1 MKNSEIKFSVTLD
14 DKNIPES
21 IVWEATDGPSDKP
34 LPTDAI
40 ALSLWDHS
48 QMNTMQIN
56 IWTKEMPVE
65 EMKRFAI
72 EGIGGMADS
81 IENATGDIKMEGV
94 NLSLKASGEFK
105 AEGSSGAELSTTA
118 TAVLKGSLV
127 QIN

>member
-1 MKNSEIKFSVTLD
+1 MKKLEEIFYKDMKNSEIKFSITLD
-14 DKNIPES
+14 DKNVPES
-21 IVWEATDGPSDKP
+21 ILWEATDGPSDKP

-56 IWTKEMPVE
+56 IWTKEMPVD

-81 IENATGDIKMEGV
+81 IENATGDIQMAEMIRELCKKLVIHVKE
-94 NLSLKASGEFK
+94 NASK
-105 AEGSSGAELSTTA
+105 
-118 TAVLKGSLV
+118 
-127 QIN
+127 

>member
-1 MKNSEIKFSVTLD
+1 MKKSEIKFSVELD
-14 DKNIPES
+14 DKNIPEK

-40 ALSLWDHS
+40 ALSLWDHA

-72 EGIGGMADS
+72 EGIGGIADS
-81 IENATGDIKMEGV
+81 IDSATGDLIM
-94 NLSLKASGEFK
+94 
-105 AEGSSGAELSTTA
+105 AEMIRDLC
-118 TAVLKGSLV
+118 KKLV
-127 QIN
+127 IHVKENQK

>member
-1 MKNSEIKFSVTLD
+1 MMKKLEEIFYKDMKNSEIKFSITLD
-14 DKNIPES
+14 DKNVPES
-21 IVWEATDGPSDKP
+21 ILWEATDGPSDKP

-56 IWTKEMPVE
+56 IWTKEMPVD

-81 IENATGDIKMEGV
+81 IENATGDIQMAEMIRELCKKLVIHVKE
-94 NLSLKASGEFK
+94 NASK
-105 AEGSSGAELSTTA
+105 
-118 TAVLKGSLV
+118 
-127 QIN
+127 

>member
-1 MKNSEIKFSVTLD
+1 MKKLAEIFIYEMKNSEIKFSVTLD
-14 DKNIPES
+14 DKNIPEA
-21 IVWEATDGPSDKP
+21 IMWEATDGPSDKP

-40 ALSLWDHS
+40 AVSLWDHS

-81 IENATGDIKMEGV
+81 IENATGDIKMAEMIRELCKKLV
-94 NLSLKASGEFK
+94 IHVKENASK
-105 AEGSSGAELSTTA
+105 
-118 TAVLKGSLV
+118 
-127 QIN
+127 

>member
-14 DKNIPES
+14 DHNIPEA
-21 IVWEATDGPSDKP
+21 IVWEATDGLSDKP

-81 IENATGDIKMEGV
+81 IENATGDIKM
-94 NLSLKASGEFK
+94 
-105 AEGSSGAELSTTA
+105 AEMIRELC
-118 TAVLKGSLV
+118 KKLV
-127 QIN
+127 VHVKENTSK